1 MFYAK
6 HRSRRKK
13 MKFVKGIA
21 MLLCLVTI
29 FTSVWVGNL
38 GIGAEDGDDKVTVT
52 VKYVYKSNGY
62 MVTQPY
68 TAQISKGTD
77 FTKTI
82 EIPHL
87 LNYTIPVDDAIV
99 SVGSDGMSL
108 QG

>member
-38 GIGAEDGDDKVTVT
+38 GIGAGVMEL
-52 VKYVYKSNGY
+52 
-62 MVTQPY
+62 P
-68 TAQISKGTD
+68 AISR
-77 FTKTI
+77 
-82 EIPHL
+82 L
-87 LNYTIPVDDAIV
+87 
-99 SVGSDGMSL
+99 S
-108 QG
+108 

>member
-38 GIGAEDGDDKVTVT
+38 GIGAEDGASGDFKVKLNDNSVT
-52 VKYVYKSNGY
+52 SVVLPQDEK
-62 MVTQPY
+62 
-68 TAQISKGTD
+68 
-77 FTKTI
+77 
-82 EIPHL
+82 IP
-87 LNYTIPVDDAIV
+87 
-99 SVGSDGMSL
+99 
-108 QG
+108 